1 MLLLLLILLPDF
13 SISGAKKRRK
23 KIIFQIFDQEYTI
36 LEVKKRTSDFYLTF
50 LFKCSILQTL

>member
-23 KIIFQIFDQEYTI
+23 KIIFQIFKQECAD
-36 LEVKKRTSDFYLTF
+36 LEMKIRLLNFYLTL
-50 LFKCSILQTL
+50 LFKCSNFKTM

>member
-23 KIIFQIFDQEYTI
+23 KIIFQIFDQEYVNLDGKI
-36 LEVKKRTSDFYLTF
+36 RCFDFCLNK
-50 LFKCSILQTL
+50 LFECSKI